1 MSAPKPVR
9 SSEDWLHVSCQHLGE
24 GHAWNADEIEAQL
37 DEFEYWSVEFDAKG
51 ELART
56 LWRQYAFANFEGVK
70 LAVHAITHLADDED
84 HHPEVTFSYNRVKV
98 QWSTHSANGITDN
111 DWACAAKL
119 DDALKHVG

>member
-1 MSAPKPVR
+1 M
-9 SSEDWLHVSCQHLGE
+9 
-24 GHAWNADEIEAQL
+24 
-37 DEFEYWSVEFDAKG
+37 
-51 ELART
+51 
-56 LWRQYAFANFEGVK
+56 K